1 MYSMREFKKPDVT
14 APRFRPAVYNVLNK
28 EFFESFK
35 KKYSKYKDLD
45 NLDLKNII
53 KKFNYAVY
61 NKVIDV
67 RDGIQLPESIGWL
80 FIGTCQQSKKQNIN
94 YAKSLKY
101 GVSVSN
107 NNWETDGKLA
117 KIFFTNHAPKHKIKN
132 REFWGFTACRNFK
145 RTVAKTY
152 PENWNMYIV
161 VDATKKLNLTYS
173 NTVYRDRKNK
183 EAELALKQYN
193 DSNL

>member
-1 MYSMREFKKPDVT
+1 MREFKKPDVT

-80 FIGTCQQSKKQNIN
+80 FIGTCQQSKKQNVN

-117 KIFFTNHAPKHKIKN
+117 KIFFTNYAPKHKIKN

-145 RTVAKTY
+145 RSVAKTY

-173 NTVYRDRKNK
+173 NAVYRDRKNK
-183 EAELALKQYN
+183 ETELALKQYN
-193 DSNL
+193 DSDL